1 MFQIILNDGK
11 QDRLLMAS
19 DFLRKRLMA
28 ITMARSQAG
37 YPDTTPTL
45 MDVEKTHV
53 LFMNAH
59 FKPFCAIG
67 FEYMKVRA
75 NTGNPDFGSTI
86 QFSIPQ
92 YGDFIFDMFAYVKM
106 AHPTLIPDSSNTDPS
121 NWPLMQWCPWIGE
134 RFFSKVDFTVNGN
147 PMDTYY
153 SWTYNMWRQARVGV
167 DKIAGY
173 ARCMGQ
179 EVAEQGF
186 VDQPNW
192 ADSGVSSSAISS
204 RFGAT
209 TYSGLQTPSGQKTG
223 NFELLIPLLFW
234 FNLDPRLAIPSIA
247 IPYGQRFINCTIS
260 PGNQLCD
267 LVPRGTYA
275 GNWASPGGSLN
286 YSNCVQEITLYIN
299 NIFVNKEIHD
309 IFIHRIGF
317 NLIRVHQY
325 QQYTVTTDQGSI
337 LLNGIKWP
345 VEWGQM
351 GFRPKSYT
359 DPQDA
364 NRRQYLAYWDQFSL
378 VTPTARTA
386 TGWVSKQRVRKT
398 GGDYLTS
405 LGVLPV
411 ALTGGT
417 TGFAFNVSAAD
428 TGAQLTLSAI
438 TFVATPELAS
448 LAPGDE
454 VVIPLSSISGAAI
467 SVTPSVTLPASV
479 TLHVAAVNLTTG
491 VVTFVESV
499 HQFLVL
505 LGAAD
510 PTYTWTTLQLL
521 ASQYAS
527 STANISVYSF
537 VQTEQSVTVDV
548 KAPTV
553 ASVKLTAAGVTIL
566 DEFPQSILSSY
577 YYYNYGG
584 AGIKTPTDPGLMMLN
599 FCLFPTAYQPS
610 GHFNFSRCR
619 EFMLNFTGS
628 IFSNSVQGTFL
639 IETSNLNFLLISD
652 GSAVLRYTT

>member
-1 MFQIILNDGK
+1 
-11 QDRLLMAS
+11 MAS
-19 DFLRKRLMA
+19 DFLRKRLNA
-28 ITMARSQAG
+28 IQIARSNAG
-37 YPDTTPTL
+37 YSDTVPTL
-45 MDVEKTHV
+45 MDIEKTHI

-75 NTGNPDFGSTI
+75 NSGSPDFGNTI
-86 QFSIPQ
+86 EFSIPQ
-92 YGDFIFDMFAYVKM
+92 YGDFIFDMFVYVKL
-106 AHPTLIPDSSNTDPS
+106 AQPTLIVDSSNTDSS

-147 PMDTYY
+147 PMDTYN
-153 SWTYNMWRQARVGV
+153 SWTYNIWRQTRVGA
-167 DKIAGY
+167 DKLVGY
-173 ARCMGQ
+173 SKCMGQ
-179 EVAEQGF
+179 EIAEQGF

-192 ADSGVSSSAISS
+192 EGSGVSSSAIAS
-204 RFGAT
+204 RMASTSF
-209 TYSGLQTPSGQKTG
+209 SGLQTPTGQKSGT
-223 NFELLIPLLFW
+223 FELLIPLLFW

-247 IPYGQRFINCTIS
+247 IPYGQRFIRCTIA

-325 QQYTVTTDQGSI
+325 QNYNVSSDNGSI

-345 VEWGQM
+345 VEYGHM
-351 GFRPKSYT
+351 GFRPKNYT
-359 DPQDA
+359 DAQDA

-378 VTPTARTA
+378 VTPTQRVAS
-386 TGWVSKQRVRKT
+386 GWVSKKRVLKT
-398 GGDYLTS
+398 GGDYLVD
-405 LGVLPV
+405 GVLPID
-411 ALTGGT
+411 LNGGT
-417 TGFAFNVSAAD
+417 TGYAFNVSAAD
-428 TGAQLTLSAI
+428 TGAQLTLTAI
-438 TFVATPELAS
+438 TYTATPELAS
-448 LAPGDE
+448 LAPGNE

-467 SVTPSVTLPASV
+467 SVSPSVTLPASV
-479 TLHVAAVNLTTG
+479 TLHVASVTLG
-491 VVTFVESV
+491 SGIVTFAESV
-499 HQFLVL
+499 HEFLVA

-510 PTYTWTTLQLL
+510 PTYTWITLQLL
-521 ASQYAS
+521 AAQHTGTILNA
-527 STANISVYSF
+527 TVYNLSDAE
-537 VQTEQSVTVDV
+537 QTSTVDV
-548 KAPTV
+548 KSPTV
-553 ASVKLTAAGVTIL
+553 SSVKLTAAGVTIL

-577 YYYNYGG
+577 IYYNYGG
-584 AGIKTPTDPGLMMLN
+584 AGIKTPTDPGLMMMN
-599 FCLFPTAYQPS
+599 FSLYPTAYQPS

-619 EFMLNFTGS
+619 EFLLNYTGA
-628 IFSNSVQGTFL
+628 IYSNSFQGTFL
-639 IETSNLNFLLISD
+639 LETSNLNFLLISD